1 MDGMSLAETYY
12 SWVKDLPIV
21 DWHNHLDMA
30 ALAADRP
37 LGSLYEVWVKA
48 DPYKHR
54 AMRIC
59 GEPERLITGDAPEA
73 EKWEAWKRTLPKL
86 VGNPLFDWAKAEL
99 ALVEIFNAEKQRG
112 GEAEWIRGLDNVS
125 LADWTPSKILRQVNA
140 EALCPCVGSSALSSL
155 SPAGALSGEAALS
168 HAGALSGEAALGR
181 AAPLIVPSLR
191 LTVSEEVSLE
201 TLERFHAAGCRVVD
215 ISADDTAMLAGGDA
229 HVLQDSQFRVAAFA
243 ASRNWTMLLHLGA
256 LRETSSRLRAI
267 AGPAGGYAAMRAP
280 VDPAAIAQFLNALE
294 RDGALPRTILLTL
307 NPEAHAQLAV
317 LTGSFTREGSP
328 GHVQLGP
335 AWWWCDHAHG
345 VRDVLEKT
353 AAYGVLSTFIGMTT
367 DSRSILSLARHDW
380 FRRVFCRWVAEKVAS
395 GDFPDDESLLRPI
408 LEAVCY
414 GNAKRIFDN
423 GRLPAADCN
432 RQPTETGKESK

>member
-1 MDGMSLAETYY
+1 MNLFETYY
-12 SWVKDLPIV
+12 SWVRDLPII

-30 ALAADRP
+30 ALADDRP

-59 GEPERLITGDAPEA
+59 GEPERLITGDASEA

-125 LADWTPSKILRQVNA
+125 LADWTPSKILRKVNA
-140 EALCPCVGSSALSSL
+140 EVISPCVGKDEEVI
-155 SPAGALSGEAALS
+155 GATPRLL
-168 HAGALSGEAALGR
+168 
-181 AAPLIVPSLR
+181 PSLR
-191 LTVSEEVSLE
+191 LTAGEEVSPE

-215 ISADDTAMLAGGDA
+215 ISVDDTAMLAGNDA
-229 HVLQDSQFRVAAFA
+229 PALKDSLFRVAAFA

-280 VDPAAIAQFLNALE
+280 VDPAAVAQFLDSLE

-307 NPEAHAQLAV
+307 NPKAHAQLAV

-345 VRDVLEKT
+345 VRDVLEKN

-380 FRRVFCRWVAEKVAS
+380 FRRTLCRWVADKVAS
-395 GDFPDDESLLRPI
+395 GDFPADESLLKPL

-414 GNAKRIFDN
+414 RNAKRLFSS
-423 GRLPAADCN
+423 LTA
-432 RQPTETGKESK
+432 

>member
-1 MDGMSLAETYY
+1 MDSVNLAETYY
-12 SWVKDLPIV
+12 SWVRDLPII
-21 DWHNHLDMA
+21 DWHNHLDIA

-99 ALVEIFNAEKQRG
+99 
-112 GEAEWIRGLDNVS
+112 GLLKISLDGRTVFGQIENVS

-140 EALCPCVGSSALSSL
+140 EVISPCVGKDEEVI
-155 SPAGALSGEAALS
+155 GATPRLL
-168 HAGALSGEAALGR
+168 
-181 AAPLIVPSLR
+181 PSLR
-191 LTVSEEVSLE
+191 LTAGEEVSPE
-201 TLERFHAAGCRVVD
+201 TLEHFHAAGCRVVD
-215 ISADDTAMLAGGDA
+215 ISVDDTAILAGNDA
-229 HVLQDSQFRVAAFA
+229 PALQDGQFRVAAFA

-280 VDPAAIAQFLNALE
+280 IDPAAVVQFLDSLE
-294 RDGALPRTILLTL
+294 RNGALPRTILLSL

-367 DSRSILSLARHDW
+367 DSRSLLSLARHDW
-380 FRRVFCRWVAEKVAS
+380 FHRTLCRWVAEKVAS